1 MVYIFCSIFLK
12 NLEHLRKIHT
22 LFGKSMKSKLSRR
35 RGFTI
40 AEIILAVAI
49 MATLVAV
56 MMKGLQSSRANIRRD
71 TYQAEVNKRVIN
83 LGAKAEAYVFKN
95 GTIASFSAD
104 SADLEDPV
112 GGTYKLAKGSSGGEY
127 QITLTPATGGVLS
140 NLGVGP
146 ETYTF
151 R

>member
-1 MVYIFCSIFLK
+1 
-12 NLEHLRKIHT
+12 
-22 LFGKSMKSKLSRR
+22 MKSKLNRR

-49 MATLVAV
+49 MAVLVSV

-71 TYQAEVNKRVIN
+71 TYQAEVNKRAIN
-83 LGAKAEAYVFKN
+83 IGAKAEAYVFKN
-95 GTIASFSAD
+95 GTISAFVAD

-112 GGTYKLAKGSSGGEY
+112 GETYTLAKTTPAKAGDPY
-127 QITLTPATGGVLS
+127 KITLTPKASGVLEG
-140 NLGVGP
+140 LGVSA

-151 R
+151 K